1 MSRIQQLFQN
11 KKKRGEPVLSIFF
24 TAGYPRPDTTARIG
38 LALST
43 AGVDMLEVGFPFS
56 DSLVDG
62 PTIQLANEQA
72 LADGMDFLTYFSEI
86 KALRSQSSVAIV
98 AMCCLNPILQYGVER
113 FADACVLAGIDGV
126 LIADLPPEELEHSY
140 RQIFIERGLDIVLLI
155 TSHCPVERI
164 KYIDSLC
171 TGFLY
176 VVSSDAITGSELL
189 IDTERRSYFERL
201 RAMDLKNPLVV
212 GFGIS
217 DKDRF
222 DAACS
227 VADGAIIGSAFV
239 RALAGSDS
247 VEEISKQFVA
257 GIVGEVS

>member
-11 KKKRGEPVLSIFF
+11 KKECDEPVLSIFF
-24 TAGYPRPDTTARIG
+24 TAGYPKPDTTARIG

-62 PTIQLANEQA
+62 PIIQLANEQS
-72 LADGMDFLTYFSEI
+72 LAHGMDFSTYFSEL
-86 KALRSQSSVAIV
+86 KALRAQSSVALV

-113 FADACVLAGIDGV
+113 FADSCVLSGVDAV

-140 RQIFIERGLDIVLLI
+140 REIFIERGLDIVLLI
-155 TSHCPVERI
+155 TSHCPEERI
-164 KYIDSLC
+164 RYIDSIC

-176 VVSSDAITGSELL
+176 VVSSDAITGTELE
-189 IDTERRSYFERL
+189 IDTDRRSYFERL

-222 DAACS
+222 DAACT

-239 RALAGSDS
+239 RVLSGSDS
-247 VEEISKQFVA
+247 VEETSKQFVA
-257 GIVGEVS
+257 GILGETT